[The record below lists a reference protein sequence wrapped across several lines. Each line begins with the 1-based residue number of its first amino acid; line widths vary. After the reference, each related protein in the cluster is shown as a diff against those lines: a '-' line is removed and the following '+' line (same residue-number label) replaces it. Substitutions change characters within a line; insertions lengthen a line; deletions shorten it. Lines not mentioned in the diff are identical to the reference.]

1 MMKHTISNVKGTI
14 KYNVLIPTF
23 IKSVTINIIL
33 TVFLELGLPRLKN
46 SQSTFIMSSHWSS
59 VIMSG

>member
-23 IKSVTINIIL
+23 IKSVTINIL
-33 TVFLELGLPRLKN
+33 TVFLELGLPRLKIRI
-46 SQSTFIMSSHWSS
+46 IMTRQLSLCLPT
-59 VIMSG
+59 GFL